1 MEIKNLK
8 AEDKALKIENAEL
21 KERLGLNS
29 KNSFLSSS
37 KEQTKERKE
46 HCLDISKLNDYIKS
60 MLM

>member
-37 KEQTKERKE
+37 KEQTKEQKE
-46 HCLDISKLNDYIKS
+46 H
-60 MLM
+60 